1 MGCSTP
7 GFLVLHYLPEFVQV
21 HVHWVGDAIQPLW
34 KMVAWDIKVSR
45 LCVPEDVKFLSL
57 KLKWWF
63 RYRMLG
69 WISFP
74 FRILKAWLYYFL
86 TLNATTEESK
96 AIFVHNPFNYF
107 FSLEAY
113 RNLVFVASV
122 LKYHNM
128 CLVVKS
134 VFIHFAVHWM
144 DHSNLATYVLQSRV
158 NFLNYFLIIS
168 FSLFSHSGNSYYSD
182 ITSPKLSL

>member
-1 MGCSTP
+1 
-7 GFLVLHYLPEFVQV
+7 
-21 HVHWVGDAIQPLW
+21 
-34 KMVAWDIKVSR
+34 
-45 LCVPEDVKFLSL
+45 
-57 KLKWWF
+57 
-63 RYRMLG
+63 MLG

-134 VFIHFAVHWM
+134 VFIHFAVH
-144 DHSNLATYVLQSRV
+144 
-158 NFLNYFLIIS
+158 
-168 FSLFSHSGNSYYSD
+168 
-182 ITSPKLSL
+182 